1 MNCRLLGEK
10 ARRRNNPWSSVKRF
24 RSIRLVIHETIPE
37 LRSAPGECNVTND
50 GLRPME
56 LS

>member
-24 RSIRLVIHETIPE
+24 RSIRLVIHETTPE
-37 LRSAPGECNVTND
+37 LQSAPDECNVTND
-50 GLRPME
+50 SLRPME